1 MTREEIQR
9 ALFLEMHKE
18 IEEATAVGLSW
29 FGSTQ
34 QGADV
39 TYPPGE
45 TLTAEEKAALKNL
58 ELSPAARSA
67 VKKIV
72 TDIASAPLFH
82 LFSLMD
88 GVADPESGNF
98 ELWLGADFAE
108 KPLEPDG
115 EEVMLHDEF
124 YSSYWEYKP
133 R

>member
-1 MTREEIQR
+1 MTREEIQQ

-88 GVADPESGNF
+88 GVADPESGDF
-98 ELWLGADFAE
+98 ELWLGVDFVNKSLDSDDE
-108 KPLEPDG
+108 GD
-115 EEVMLHDEF
+115 MLHDGF
-124 YSSYWEYKP
+124 CSSYWEYKP
-133 R
+133 G